1 MSHGDIQAL
10 TARLQNLEDQLL
22 RARRQRRNLIA
33 LALAGGVLTWAA
45 GALSAPG
52 APLACGHDSLL
63 YCFGAG
69 QPALASEIN
78 SNFETVAD
86 GVDAATASAAA
97 KLPLAGGT
105 MTGQITTS
113 ASTAIQGGN
122 AQGNLHI
129 DAESSGA
136 DGQMYLNWFEGKGVV
151 IGRGNSTGSIANF
164 NSSTG
169 KATIGGKRVPSE
181 VVIARCSTV
190 SGCTATCPSGTVVK
204 LAWGFHGMSAQANSG
219 SAWACGQAYQW
230 MGTCIGN
237 SSCTINTG
245 CDAANGGSSMWIECW

>member
-1 MSHGDIQAL
+1 MSHGDIETLAE
-10 TARLQNLEDQLL
+10 RLKNLEDQL
-22 RARRQRRNLIA
+22 RRSQRQRRNLIA

-45 GALSAPG
+45 AALSAPG
-52 APLACGHDSLL
+52 APLACGHNSIL

-78 SNFETVAD
+78 SNFETVAA
-86 GVDAATASAAA
+86 GVDAASASAAT
-97 KLPLAGGT
+97 KLPLAGGA
-105 MTGQITTS
+105 MTGTITTT

-151 IGRGNSTGSIANF
+151 IGRGNSTTSIANF

-169 KATIGGKRVPSE
+169 KATIGGHRVPSE
-181 VVIARCSTV
+181 VVVKRCSTT
-190 SGCTATCPSGTVVK
+190 SGCTADCPTGTVVK

-219 SAWACGQAYQW
+219 AAWACGQAYQW
-230 MGTCIGN
+230 MGTCIGMA
-237 SSCTINTG
+237 SCTISTG
-245 CDAANGGSSMWIECW
+245 CDAGMGGSSLWLECW